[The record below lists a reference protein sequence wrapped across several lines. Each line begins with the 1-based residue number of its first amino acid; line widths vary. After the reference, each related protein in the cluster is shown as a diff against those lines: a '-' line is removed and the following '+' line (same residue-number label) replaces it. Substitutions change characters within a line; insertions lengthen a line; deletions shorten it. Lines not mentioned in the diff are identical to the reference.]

1 MFFFCRN
8 MLPLS
13 GVSSAKRKQSHGHQY
28 QKHHHQHVHLPIAKV
43 GMSNSDKPTSSHLR
57 TPGPSRV
64 MGSTTITRKAA
75 TPKAMKFTFTDML
88 RPGNKIPKVAGLS
101 SRTIPVPLHTDPA
114 IPSRATMDYEQ
125 ARAALI
131 SKRHGFFLSHFLS
144 SILST
149 YIKFKNFLSRQT
161 SRS

>member
-1 MFFFCRN
+1 MIFCSD

-13 GVSSAKRKQSHGHQY
+13 GASSAKREQSHGHQH
-28 QKHHHQHVHLPIAKV
+28 QKHHHQHAHLSIAKV
-43 GMSNSDKPTSSHLR
+43 GMSNLDKPTSSHLR

-64 MGSTTITRKAA
+64 MGSTTITRKAT

-114 IPSRATMDYEQ
+114 IPSRSTMDYEQ

-131 SKRHGFFLSHFLS
+131 SKRHGFSLPLSLFIIYS
-144 SILST
+144 
-149 YIKFKNFLSRQT
+149 F
-161 SRS
+161 

>member
-1 MFFFCRN
+1 

-13 GVSSAKRKQSHGHQY
+13 GVSSAMRKQSHGHQY
-28 QKHHHQHVHLPIAKV
+28 QKHHHQYVPAIAKV

-88 RPGNKIPKVAGLS
+88 RPGNKITKMAGLS
-101 SRTIPVPLHTDPA
+101 SRTVPVPLHTDPA
-114 IPSRATMDYEQ
+114 IPSRATIDYEQ
-125 ARAALI
+125 TRAALI
-131 SKRHGFFLSHFLS
+131 SKRHGLSLSFFLSS
-144 SILST
+144 SLFI
-149 YIKFKNFLSRQT
+149 I
-161 SRS
+161 